1 MIRTYHPWTLMLLTV
16 FALFSIP
23 VEAAPIDGAV
33 QLVDIGGRH
42 LALRCS
48 GKGEPTVILEAGLT
62 ASSLSWHLVQPGIAE
77 FTRVCSYD
85 RANIGRSDP
94 AQGPRTAQDA
104 ADDLAALLS
113 AAHIPGPY
121 ILVGA
126 SFGGHIVR
134 LFAAQH
140 PGEIAGIVLVD
151 ASHEDQEA
159 RMARVLSPSQLSAL
173 DLGASRNIEQMDLTA
188 SDNEVKA
195 IGALPIASL
204 VVISAARDKPV
215 PPGFPAKMLNRVWR
229 DLQHDLTKLSSNSV
243 QLFARKSE
251 HDIAVDEPDIVVKGV
266 KLVYDA
272 FLSGKPLPRSGA

>member
-1 MIRTYHPWTLMLLTV
+1 MIRTHLPWTLMLLAV
-16 FALFSIP
+16 LALFSIP

-48 GKGEPTVILEAGLT
+48 GKGSPTVILEAGLT
-62 ASSLSWHLVQPGIAE
+62 ASSLSWHFVQPGVAK

-85 RANIGRSDP
+85 RANLGQSD
-94 AQGPRTAQDA
+94 AVTGTRTAQDA
-104 ADDLAALLS
+104 VDDLDALL
-113 AAHIPGPY
+113 AAAKISGPY

-140 PGEIAGIVLVD
+140 PGEVAGIVLVD
-151 ASHEDQEA
+151 ASHEDQDA
-159 RMARVLSPSQLSAL
+159 RMAEVLSPSQVTAL
-173 DLGASRNIEQMDLTA
+173 DLSASRNIEHMDLAA
-188 SDNEVKA
+188 SDKEVKA
-195 IGALPIASL
+195 IGDLPIASL

-215 PPGFPAKMLNRVWR
+215 PPGYPAKELNKIWR
-229 DLQHDLTKLSSNSV
+229 QLQHDLTKLSSNSL

-251 HDIAVDEPDIVVKGV
+251 HDIAVDEPDLVVKGIRIDF
-266 KLVYDA
+266 DA
-272 FLSGKPLPRSGA
+272 YRSGKPL